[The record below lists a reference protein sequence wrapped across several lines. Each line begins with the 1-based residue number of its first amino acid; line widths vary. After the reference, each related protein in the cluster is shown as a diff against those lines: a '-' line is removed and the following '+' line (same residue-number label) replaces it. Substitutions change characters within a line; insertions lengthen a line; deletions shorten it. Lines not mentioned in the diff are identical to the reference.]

1 MFTIFSNMCS
11 QYCQTN
17 VHNIFKQTFTMF
29 ILVFPIFHKSIH
41 NTSKKYS
48 PYFNQIYP
56 NTSTGVDSTPHICD
70 KSIHNFWFSVV
81 DCECGRLRWQREA
94 SACLERWPGGSTVMS
109 IAMSIAIIMSIAMSI
124 VARSW
129 LSLWI
134 WWWIICFNIASQR
147 VKEYCELQEQKN
159 KSNYA
164 LPEQTFFL
172 IEYEMS
178 VVRIWSRDT
187 LYLCGAVI
195 VIMWPAPDSTR

>member
-1 MFTIFSNMCS
+1 MFTIVSNMCS

-56 NTSTGVDSTPHICD
+56 NTSTPHICD

-109 IAMSIAIIMSIAMSI
+109 IAMSIVMSIANCHVYCHVHCHYNVHCNVHCGKVMI
-124 VARSW
+124 VFMN
-129 LSLWI
+129 LMMNHL
-134 WWWIICFNIASQR
+134 F
-147 VKEYCELQEQKN
+147 
-159 KSNYA
+159 
-164 LPEQTFFL
+164 
-172 IEYEMS
+172 
-178 VVRIWSRDT
+178 
-187 LYLCGAVI
+187 
-195 VIMWPAPDSTR
+195 